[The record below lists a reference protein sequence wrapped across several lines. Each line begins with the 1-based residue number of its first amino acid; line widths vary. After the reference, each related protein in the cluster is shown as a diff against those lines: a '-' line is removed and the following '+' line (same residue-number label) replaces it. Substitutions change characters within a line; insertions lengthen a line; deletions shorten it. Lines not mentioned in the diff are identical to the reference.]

1 MRITPNNEE
10 QWELKKKYD
19 TAFDKLFLK
28 QDFKFYATSI
38 LKRCPNG
45 LDLDTQMYEE
55 DHEIYFRCVCKL
67 YGYDFSSTDR
77 VIGDYY
83 FGDDTTEEML
93 QVCLDYM
100 KEKNPA
106 LYDEIKDIPMYHD

>member
-1 MRITPNNEE
+1 MRITTQNDP
-10 QWELKKKYD
+10 QWELKRKFD
-19 TAFDKLFLK
+19 TAFDKLFLR

-38 LKRCPNG
+38 LHRCPNG
-45 LDLDTQMYEE
+45 LDLDTQMYE
-55 DHEIYFRCVCKL
+55 DTGKIYFQCCCKQ

-83 FGDDTTEEML
+83 FGEDATEEML

-100 KEKNPA
+100 KEKNPQ
-106 LYDEIKDIPMYHD
+106 LYEEIQGYDIDY

>member
-1 MRITPNNEE
+1 MRITLDHKE
-10 QWELKKKYD
+10 QWKLKEKYD

-28 QDFKFYATSI
+28 QDFRFYATSI

-45 LDLDTQMYEE
+45 LDLDTQMYQE
-55 DHEIYFRCVCKL
+55 DHKIYFRCVCKQ

-83 FGDDTTEEML
+83 FGDDTTEGML

-106 LYDEIKDIPMYHD
+106 LYEEIQQFDIFA